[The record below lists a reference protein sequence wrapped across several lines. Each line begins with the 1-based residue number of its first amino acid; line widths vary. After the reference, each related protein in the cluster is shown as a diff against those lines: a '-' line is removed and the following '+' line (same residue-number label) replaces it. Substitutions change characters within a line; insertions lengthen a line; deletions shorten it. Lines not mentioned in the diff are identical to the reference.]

1 MKRRKEFDRMSQKW
15 IIFTDEDDDGWDV
28 VQLSDL
34 SGFVGR
40 AEWAMRHHWR
50 FWDTWRF
57 VA

>member
-1 MKRRKEFDRMSQKW
+1 MLEER
-15 IIFTDEDDDGWDV
+15 IIFTVEDDDGWDV

-34 SGFVGR
+34 SSFVGR
-40 AEWAMRHHWR
+40 AGWDTEHRWR